1 MLKKTVALT
10 AVALGLM
17 MTAPAHADSLT
28 GPAQTR
34 DGFYL
39 GANYSSLRFDFAQ
52 NEATPTVFT
61 LAAGYQLSPYVAI
74 EGRYGIGMSFDTSTD
89 LSAAPPF
96 DEKLSI
102 DSLMGG
108 YLKLS
113 YPFSDYVSSYAI
125 FGATKM
131 TITLEDR
138 LASLKGDLE
147 ESGYSWGVGI
157 NLTDHKNA
165 YLNLEYLRLQK
176 QDNAITT
183 NKLIML
189 SDYEAEAISLG
200 IHYKF

>member
-1 MLKKTVALT
+1 MLKKTAALT
-10 AVALGLM
+10 AVALGLLLA
-17 MTAPAHADSLT
+17 APAHADPFT

-39 GANYSSLRFDFAQ
+39 GANYSSLSFNFTK
-52 NEATPTVFT
+52 NEATPTVFN
-61 LAAGYQLSPYVAI
+61 LSAGYQLSPYVAI

-89 LSAAPPF
+89 LSATTPF
-96 DEKLSI
+96 DEKFEI

-125 FGATKM
+125 FGSTKM
-131 TITLEDR
+131 NIKLEDR
-138 LASLKGDLE
+138 LASLKGELE

-157 NLTDHKNA
+157 NLTNHKNA
-165 YLNLEYLRLQK
+165 YVNLEYLRLQK

-183 NKLIML
+183 NNLIML